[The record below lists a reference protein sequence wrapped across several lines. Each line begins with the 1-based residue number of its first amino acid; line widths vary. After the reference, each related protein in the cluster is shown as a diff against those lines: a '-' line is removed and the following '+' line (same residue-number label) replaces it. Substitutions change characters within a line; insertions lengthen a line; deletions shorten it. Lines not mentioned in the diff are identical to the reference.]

1 MKYLK
6 RYNEELT
13 PANTKNL
20 KTAAKS
26 ASLLNQPERSNKFR
40 DYADTKDFGVY
51 NIDLY
56 RSSGMSLTKDLT
68 FTEVTFDN
76 IVYGVKTSYSS
87 VYQDPEEVVRRW
99 GEGEG
104 HLAISFDVCFRPTRE
119 TFKKIGNSF
128 DIKGANY
135 NKLGSHFIN
144 IKNDYRL
151 TDEVKLPLFRM
162 SLILATSFE
171 DYCEDCGGSG
181 NYDCNTCD
189 GTGEEWYNG
198 GDDVRDCPDCEGGE
212 ITCNTCNGTGN
223 SEKME
228 ISDRFDRDKCF
239 ILNSYPAELHK
250 VLGTKE
256 SKETILGTFVDR
268 ISARKF
274 QKELPII
281 FEKSGIK
288 SKIVDVLSI
297 LKADS
302 EDIENAI
309 DLFYNIP
316 VSAILPERADK
327 ITGPDDARGYMNK
340 NNAKRIKQIQPK
352 REEK

>member
-20 KTAAKS
+20 KTAARS
-26 ASLLNQPERSNKFR
+26 ALQLNQPERSNKFR

-56 RSSGMSLTKDLT
+56 RSGAGTLTKDLT

-76 IVYGVKTSYSS
+76 IVYGYSS

-128 DIKGANY
+128 DIKGTNY

-144 IKNDYRL
+144 IKNEYRL
-151 TDEVKLPLFRM
+151 TEEVKLPLFRM
-162 SLILATSFE
+162 SLILATAFE
-171 DYCEDCGGSG
+171 DYCEDCGGEG
-181 NYDCNTCD
+181 NYECNTCD

-198 GDDVRDCPDCEGGE
+198 GDDVRDCPDCEGGAVN
-212 ITCNTCNGTGN
+212 CNTCNGTGN

-239 ILNSYPAELHK
+239 ILNSYPSELNK
-250 VLGTKE
+250 KIGVKE

-327 ITGPDDARGYMNK
+327 ITGPDDARAYMNK

-352 REEK
+352 KEEN

>member
-56 RSSGMSLTKDLT
+56 RGNQGLQKDLT

-76 IVYGVKTSYSS
+76 IIYGVKTSNNL
-87 VYQDPEEVVRRW
+87 YQDPEEVVRRW
-99 GEGEG
+99 GEGDG

-119 TFKKIGNSF
+119 TFKKIGSSF
-128 DIKGANY
+128 DIKGNNY
-135 NKLGSHFIN
+135 NRLGSHFIN

-162 SLILATSFE
+162 SIILATAFE
-171 DYCEDCGGSG
+171 DYCEDCGGNG
-181 NYDCNTCD
+181 NFDCHNCD
-189 GTGEEWYNG
+189 GTGEEYYNG
-198 GDDVRDCPDCEGGE
+198 GDDVRDCPDCQGGTV
-212 ITCNTCNGTGN
+212 TCTTCNGTGD

-239 ILNSYPAELHK
+239 ILNSYPSELHK
-250 VLGTKE
+250 VINGKE
-256 SKETILGTFVDR
+256 SKETILGTFIDR

-281 FEKSGIK
+281 FEKSEIK

-316 VSAILPERADK
+316 ISAILPERGDK
-327 ITGPDDARGYMNK
+327 VTGSDDAKKYIISNS
-340 NNAKRIKQIQPK
+340 AKRIKQIQPK
-352 REEK
+352 KEEN

>member
-20 KTAAKS
+20 KTAARS
-26 ASLLNQPERSNKFR
+26 ALQLNQPERSNKFR
-40 DYADTKDFGVY
+40 DYSDTKDFGVY

-56 RSSGMSLTKDLT
+56 RSSGISLTKDLT

-76 IVYGVKTSYSS
+76 IIYGVNTSYTNL
-87 VYQDPEEVVRRW
+87 YKDPEEVVRRW
-99 GEGEG
+99 GAGDG
-104 HLAISFDVCFRPTRE
+104 NLAITFDVCFKPTRE

-135 NKLGSHFIN
+135 TKLGSHFIN

-151 TDEVKLPLFRM
+151 TEEVKLPLFRI
-162 SLILATSFE
+162 SLILATAFN
-171 DYCEDCGGSG
+171 DYCEDCGGAG
-181 NYDCNTCD
+181 EMECHTCD
-189 GTGEEWYNG
+189 GSGEEWYNG
-198 GDDVRDCPDCEGGE
+198 GDDVRPCPDCEHGNV
-212 ITCNTCNGTGN
+212 TCNTCNGSGL
-223 SEKME
+223 SEQME

-250 VLGTKE
+250 NIGVKE
-256 SKETILGTFVDR
+256 SKETILGTFADR

-274 QKELPII
+274 QKELPSI
-281 FEKSGIK
+281 FEKSEIK

-302 EDIENAI
+302 DDIENAI

-316 VSAILPERADK
+316 VSAILPERGDK
-327 ITGPDDARGYMNK
+327 VAGPDDAKKYMNK
-340 NNAKRIKQIQPK
+340 NSGKRIKQIFPK
-352 REEK
+352 KD

>member
-20 KTAAKS
+20 KTAARS
-26 ASLLNQPERSNKFR
+26 AAHLNQPERSNKFR

-56 RSSGMSLTKDLT
+56 IGNQGLQKDLT

-76 IVYGVKTSYSS
+76 IIYGVKTFNN

-99 GEGEG
+99 GAGEG
-104 HLAISFDVCFRPTRE
+104 HLAISFDVCFKPTRE
-119 TFKKIGNSF
+119 TFKKIEYSF
-128 DIKGANY
+128 DIKGTNY

-162 SLILATSFE
+162 SIILATAFE

-181 NYDCNTCD
+181 NYDCHTCD
-189 GTGEEWYNG
+189 GNGEEYYNG
-198 GDDVRDCPDCEGGE
+198 GSDVRDCPDCEGGVV
-212 ITCNTCNGTGN
+212 TCTTCNGTGD

-239 ILNSYPAELHK
+239 ILNLYTSELNK
-250 VLGTKE
+250 VIGGKE
-256 SKETILGTFVDR
+256 SKEIILGTFADR

-281 FEKSGIK
+281 FEKSGVK

-316 VSAILPERADK
+316 VSAILPEK
-327 ITGPDDARGYMNK
+327 GKVSGPDDAKVYMSK

-352 REEK
+352 KEEN

>member
-1 MKYLK
+1 
-6 RYNEELT
+6 
-13 PANTKNL
+13 
-20 KTAAKS
+20 
-26 ASLLNQPERSNKFR
+26 
-40 DYADTKDFGVY
+40 
-51 NIDLY
+51 
-56 RSSGMSLTKDLT
+56 
-68 FTEVTFDN
+68 
-76 IVYGVKTSYSS
+76 
-87 VYQDPEEVVRRW
+87 
-99 GEGEG
+99 
-104 HLAISFDVCFRPTRE
+104 
-119 TFKKIGNSF
+119 
-128 DIKGANY
+128 
-135 NKLGSHFIN
+135 
-144 IKNDYRL
+144 
-151 TDEVKLPLFRM
+151 M
-162 SLILATSFE
+162 SLILATAFE
-171 DYCEDCGGSG
+171 DYCEDCGGEG
-181 NYDCNTCD
+181 DYECNTCD

-198 GDDVRDCPDCEGGE
+198 GDDVRDCPDCEGGAVN
-212 ITCNTCNGTGN
+212 CNTCNGTGN

-327 ITGPDDARGYMNK
+327 TTGPDDVKGYMNK